1 MRRRYTARRHALVVN
16 DPDCPDGVL
25 AIYDIG
31 GRVTGSQTSGR
42 YVLIYRHPLRGRTWQ
57 DMFYG
62 MRRCGADPFDPV
74 NGPGAPNEILVGD
87 MREFRIIHRKYAIGW
102 SALPEKVQTVARI
115 DLDL

>member
-1 MRRRYTARRHALVVN
+1 
-16 DPDCPDGVL
+16 
-25 AIYDIG
+25 
-31 GRVTGSQTSGR
+31 
-42 YVLIYRHPLRGRTWQ
+42 
-57 DMFYG
+57 